1 MDFSSLISVGFSS
14 ISTICIMAGS
24 WWFRSVLAELKDL
37 NGKVS
42 DLIVEVAVLASRVDA
57 QGKRIDRMDDI

>member
-1 MDFSSLISVGFSS
+1 
-14 ISTICIMAGS
+14 MAGS